1 MPIKSRTIIATSAY
15 PNEMQDW
22 ELCWPSYKNLKGGW
36 VKRYVF
42 FSKQDL
48 TFDDNVSFQLR
59 QVYKYHDHFDG
70 SFLES

>member
-15 PNEMQDW
+15 RNEMQDW

-42 FSKQDL
+42 FQS
-48 TFDDNVSFQLR
+48 
-59 QVYKYHDHFDG
+59 G
-70 SFLES
+70 I